1 MKTFSAKTLQ
11 DAIIL
16 ASKELNC
23 SVVDL
28 TYEVIQQPSNG
39 FLGIGKKEA
48 IISVISKKTHSVIRN
63 SKVSFDKQNMISDCL
78 MIQQELSKMLSF
90 MPYEIEKI
98 KVDPY
103 DKGTIRIYL
112 DGKDTALL
120 IGEKGYRYKA
130 LSYLLFNWISPT
142 YGYNIRLEVAQF
154 LSIQEEII
162 EQYLQSIESEI
173 LNSTEYR
180 TKNLSGILG
189 VIALKRLRE
198 LYPGRYICLKNE
210 DNEQFVFISM
220 MR

>member
-16 ASKELNC
+16 ASKELDC

-39 FLGIGKKEA
+39 FLGFGKKEA
-48 IISVISKKTHSVIRN
+48 IISVESKKTHSVIRN

-90 MPYEIEKI
+90 MPYQIDTIE
-98 KVDPY
+98 VTPY
-103 DKGTIRIYL
+103 DKGIIRIYL
-112 DGKDTALL
+112 DGRDAALL

-162 EQYLQSIESEI
+162 EQYIQSIQSEI

-198 LYPGRYICLKNE
+198 LYPGRYICLENK
-210 DNEQFVFISM
+210 DNEQFVYISTIK
-220 MR
+220 

>member
-48 IISVISKKTHSVIRN
+48 IISVLSKKTHSVIRN

>member
-28 TYEVIQQPSNG
+28 SYEIIQQPSNG

-48 IISVISKKTHSVIRN
+48 IISVVSKKTHPVIRN

-130 LSYLLFNWISPT
+130 LSYLLFNWINPI

>member
-48 IISVISKKTHSVIRN
+48 IISVKSKKTHSVVRN
-63 SKVSFDKQNMISDCL
+63 SKASFDKQNMISDCL

-142 YGYNIRLEVAQF
+142 YGYNIRFEVAQF